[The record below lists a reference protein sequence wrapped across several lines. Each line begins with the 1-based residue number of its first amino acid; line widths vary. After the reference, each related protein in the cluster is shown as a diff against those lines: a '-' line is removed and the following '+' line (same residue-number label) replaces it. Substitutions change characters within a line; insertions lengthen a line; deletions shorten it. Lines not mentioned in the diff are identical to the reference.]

1 MSQKLMSQISRLSL
15 QSPHNNEQ
23 MKEQYVLKRQVS
35 VDETMIPF
43 KGKVA
48 FKQYMPAKPSKWGIQ
63 MLTLAGS

>member
-1 MSQKLMSQISRLSL
+1 MF
-15 QSPHNNEQ
+15 NEQ
-23 MKEQYVLKRQVS
+23 MKEQYVFKRQVS